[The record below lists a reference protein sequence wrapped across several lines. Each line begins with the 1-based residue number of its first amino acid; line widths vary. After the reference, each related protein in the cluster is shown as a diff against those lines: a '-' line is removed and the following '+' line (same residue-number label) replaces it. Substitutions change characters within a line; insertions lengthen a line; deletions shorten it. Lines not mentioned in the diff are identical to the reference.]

1 MHFTKKDKFG
11 SKKDLVNAP
20 IFKILSINKIL
31 FIFEYRFLFY
41 CFLRS
46 IMRIHLV
53 FKLACL
59 MVVFCYAVQKANAQA
74 RFRPSYYDLSS
85 FKISPLPKR
94 FLYAGVS
101 ANAYR
106 GDVSNN
112 YKKWTPAIHAGIL
125 WNRKKLLN
133 GGISLTA
140 GRLIGDDLSN
150 FLATDLEAPNTYFST
165 QFFSISYDLRLSL
178 VKRKNFMFYLRQG
191 IGLFRFEPYDRAGK
205 KLLEQR
211 NTRIPEESYSTI
223 STFFPTGAGFVL
235 VADNGM
241 GIGLDLGWMHP
252 NTDYL
257 DNVSQASKRTTN
269 DNVITWQLRSY
280 FPLKDKPKKTKR
292 NAKNNQKTSLKQK
305 TAPAK

>member
-1 MHFTKKDKFG
+1 
-11 SKKDLVNAP
+11 
-20 IFKILSINKIL
+20 
-31 FIFEYRFLFY
+31 
-41 CFLRS
+41 
-46 IMRIHLV
+46 MRIHLA

-59 MVVFCYAVQKANAQA
+59 MVLCCCYSVQKANAQA
-74 RFRPSYYDLSS
+74 RFNPSYYDLSS
-85 FKISPLPKR
+85 FKISPLPKH

-133 GGISLTA
+133 GGISVSA
-140 GRLIGDDLSN
+140 GRLVGDDLIN
-150 FLATDLEAPNTYFST
+150 FLATDLKAPNTYFAT

-178 VKRKNFMFYLRQG
+178 IKRKNFMGYLRQG
-191 IGLFRFEPYDRAGK
+191 FGLFRFEPYDRTGK

-211 NTRIPEESYSTI
+211 NTRAPEESYSTI
-223 STFFPTGAGFVL
+223 STFFPTGAGFIL
-235 VADNGM
+235 VANNGM

-252 NTDYL
+252 NTDYI
-257 DNVSQASKRTTN
+257 DNVSQASQRTTN

-280 FPLKDKPKKTKR
+280 FPLKDKPKKTRTNK
-292 NAKNNQKTSLKQK
+292 KPSNNTKSKQK
-305 TAPAK
+305 TVHKKPKVQEQKIK